1 MKITDLFTEAD
12 LLEKAAETIQELQS
26 KLELAQAELSLSK
39 QAQLDPVISSLRTK
53 GFTEEEATNMAN
65 HVPSQTLQKVA
76 KFTDSSV
83 NMFEMG
89 SPSSRVAKGGDPM
102 LDFLMN

>member
-26 KLELAQAELSLSK
+26 KLELVNAELRLTK
-39 QAQLDPVISSLRTK
+39 QAQLDPVISSLRAK
-53 GFTEEEATNMAN
+53 GFTEEEAMNMAN
-65 HVPSQTLQKVA
+65 HVPSHTLQKVA